1 MSRVDLDVAGTATQS
16 LDRETDS
23 WKERPGVVFLC
34 ALAVRVVIAA
44 IFLGSCDTLNAIAVI
59 PTAAAHGYFYLP
71 YFPVIDNILGSS
83 ALVISKL
90 HFVPILSYPSSS
102 PVLPTASS
110 RSGSSRTIDSR
121 GPFVD
126 ARPGFTSFVPYPSYS
141 SVFRVNGT
149 RCGFSPWF
157 RRWPWPI

>member
-90 HFVPILSYPSSS
+90 HFVPIALVPKLI
-102 PVLPTASS
+102 PCFA
-110 RSGSSRTIDSR
+110 DSLIA
-121 GPFVD
+121 V
-126 ARPGFTSFVPYPSYS
+126 
-141 SVFRVNGT
+141 
-149 RCGFSPWF
+149 WF
-157 RRWPWPI
+157 LKDNR